1 MGLIPGLGWSPG
13 RWHGNP
19 LQYSCLENPMGRR
32 TWWAKVHTVTK
43 SQEYLGFP
51 GGSDGKESAWMQET
65 GIWSLDWED
74 PMWNEMA
81 THSSTLPWRIP
92 WTEEPGSLLSMG
104 SPKFD
109 NGWAIA
115 LISHANKVMLKIL
128 QARLQQ
134 YVNHELPDVLAGL
147 RKRQRDQRSNCQ
159 HLLDHGKSKRVP
171 EKHLFL
177 LYRICQSLWL
187 CESQQTVEN
196 FERDG
201 NTRPP
206 DLPLDKPVCSSGSNT

>member
-1 MGLIPGLGWSPG
+1 MADIIKCWNVCGATRVSYTIW
-13 RWHGNP
+13 RRQWQP
-19 LQYSCLENPMGRR
+19 LQCSCLENPMGRR

-134 YVNHELPDVLAGL
+134 YMNCELPEFKLVLEKAEEPEIKSPASTGSSKKQENS
-147 RKRQRDQRSNCQ
+147 RKTSISALLTTPESLTVWITINCR
-159 HLLDHGKSKRVP
+159 KFWKRWD
-171 EKHLFL
+171 
-177 LYRICQSLWL
+177 Y
-187 CESQQTVEN
+187 QT
-196 FERDG
+196 
-201 NTRPP
+201 T
-206 DLPLDKPVCSSGSNT
+206 